1 MYACTNGIYLKI
13 SEIDTKNHKFQNLRK
28 INETYR
34 YYPFYL
40 HFLLLNFIC
49 IYYFS
54 VYYSN
59 SEYKYYRSEPWISC
73 PLEPHILSC
82 KEHSDTCW
90 PKESVWNKSLYLKKK
105 CKSICGGAYGNVW
118 RKEGTGITKLCN
130 IISKIKLS
138 FKKSAFL

>member
-1 MYACTNGIYLKI
+1 MYNGIYLKI
-13 SEIDTKNHKFQNLRK
+13 SEIDTKNHKFQNQRK

-34 YYPFYL
+34 YYPFYF

-73 PLEPHILSC
+73 LLEPHILSC
-82 KEHSDTCW
+82 KEHSDRYM
-90 PKESVWNKSLYLKKK
+90 L
-105 CKSICGGAYGNVW
+105 
-118 RKEGTGITKLCN
+118 TKRINLQQVTV
-130 IISKIKLS
+130 LEEEM
-138 FKKSAFL
+138 